1 MSGAFPVLMWP
12 SGDWSRVG
20 AASRLRRR
28 RALQLWV
35 VGLSLFGSPRT
46 SLALGSSRC
55 HSHRILSLPFEDAR
69 VRSPPVEPRT
79 EVQGLAGSSHGFASW
94 SPLHRRP
101 LCVYRSVARG
111 SKMPSSNWCRP
122 CRFARLRRFHTLIC
136 GFIAPRYRSWGS
148 SGFEP
153 TADYRRLPTLLTDA
167 AALRSS
173 SFRSVDSLSPGPYPL
188 AVGFLSLWIAPEL
201 GTLDLEVSFR
211 PVVRLEPVFLACA
224 FGASGVSTRKHE
236 LPLLGFPS
244 TAGFHRLPDIAV
256 VGARRL
262 PTFTLAGGIV
272 TLETATEF
280 PWSLTRFPWSLKN
293 PLRLLAAV
301 FFLSSAPTNRSHLAV
316 STFVEGV
323 PRS

>member
-1 MSGAFPVLMWP
+1 MWP
-12 SGDWSRVG
+12 SEDWSRVG

-28 RALQLWV
+28 RAFQLWV
-35 VGLSLFGSPRT
+35 VGLSPSGSPRT

-79 EVQGLAGSSHGFASW
+79 EVQGLAGSSHGFASC

-101 LCVYRSVARG
+101 RCVYRSVARG

-188 AVGFLSLWIAPEL
+188 AVGFLLLWIAPEL
-201 GTLDLEVSFR
+201 GPSTSRSRSDRSFDLNQVS
-211 PVVRLEPVFLACA
+211 LACA

-236 LPLLGFPS
+236 LPLLGFP
-244 TAGFHRLPDIAV
+244 RLPA
-256 VGARRL
+256 
-262 PTFTLAGGIV
+262 FTGCL
-272 TLETATEF
+272 TL
-280 PWSLTRFPWSLKN
+280 L
-293 PLRLLAAV
+293 LLARDAFRPSPWRV
-301 FFLSSAPTNRSHLAV
+301 GS
-316 STFVEGV
+316 
-323 PRS
+323 